1 MYQRMVDQG
10 ISSNRMLGE
19 TTREKVADKMVE
31 AILRDKPEVVESGS
45 PVRPLLAMGQ
55 LSPRLSE
62 RLVDRFGANAIFR
75 RLAEQ
80 RGPVD

>member
-19 TTREKVADKMVE
+19 TTREKVADKMVG

-62 RLVDRFGANAIFR
+62 RLVDRFGGNAIFR